1 MFGFLRGVPPPNAGM
16 AEMLRIMR
24 CRGFQVDV
32 GIAEDLVL
40 RPSALHLTHDLY
52 LLKSHADFWLSI
64 AAAFHQQGAS
74 LLNSYPAS
82 VGTQNKV
89 AIADQ
94 LARAGV
100 PAPRTWLTG
109 DLRRLRQLVELHPV
123 VVKPNR
129 GVRGHEVFLVNEPD
143 ELERMPPPASL
154 VLAQEYVPSDG
165 VIKVYVI
172 GQDVFATRRPGPLGM
187 DGPPQPYLV
196 SPQIHRLALTCGQIF
211 GLQLYGLDVVD
222 GPAGPVVVDVNYFP
236 SFRGVAD
243 APSCLADAIGAACC
257 YAAPAPGANGTAAWR
272 KTWIPAV
279 RSM

>member
-1 MFGFLRGVPPPNAGM
+1 MLGFRRVVPPPNAGI
-16 AEMLRIMR
+16 AEMLRILSG
-24 CRGFQVDV
+24 RGFQVDV

-40 RPSALHLTHDLY
+40 QPSALQLTHDLY
-52 LLKSHADFWLSI
+52 LLKSHADFWLSV
-64 AAAFHQQGAS
+64 AAAFHQRGAY
-74 LLNSYPAS
+74 LLNTYPAS
-82 VGTQNKV
+82 IGTQNKV

-129 GVRGHEVFLVNEPD
+129 GVRGREVFLVNEPD
-143 ELERMPPPASL
+143 DLDRMPPPTSL
-154 VLAQEYVPSDG
+154 VLAQEYVQSDG

-172 GQDVFATRRPGPLGM
+172 GQDVFATRRPGPLGLA
-187 DGPPQPYLV
+187 GPSQPYLV

-222 GPAGPVVVDVNYFP
+222 GPDGPVVVDVNYFP

-243 APSCLADAIGAACC
+243 AASCLADAIESAC
-257 YAAPAPGANGTAAWR
+257 YDTPAPVANGTAAWR
-272 KTWIPAV
+272 KTWMPAV